1 MKDLFFDIITTIV
14 MFVSGIMFFLVLSF
28 LIFCLL
34 GVQIQKRDLEN
45 NTIENIVEFRSNIG
59 GKVYE

>member
-1 MKDLFFDIITTIV
+1 MKELFFDIITTVV
-14 MFVSGIMFFLVLSF
+14 MFILGIIFFLILGF

-59 GKVYE
+59 VINYV